1 MKKLLSITSLCLA
14 LLMIS
19 FSTVFA
25 VDNST
30 PSNSDTSQNVAETK
44 NNTTPTTVR
53 MGWEVVYNLKNV
65 ESSNTTNDAWL
76 SYRTTITPKLGYAIT
91 KVTATIDG
99 KDVGAITSENGIY
112 TINIEQVTGKLT
124 ITAEAEPVIVDTPKE
139 IQNLSPKTNF
149 TVANLGKVGNYN
161 LYYNVTQYYQFL
173 DYNVTMG
180 DYVFDCFAQQSPYD
194 LGLYVVGNGKAYTLI
209 DAYNEL
215 KIDMDT
221 VYSLIKSNEIHYNFT
236 VGKSIP
242 DVTTQPSENH
252 NVYYYLKGAT
262 SSNNETTVGN
272 RYNTVI
278 KPNSPYEI
286 DYVVVTVNNKEKE
299 VAKNSDGSYTIDLD
313 NVDGDINI
321 FASATR
327 EKATEFSTARVG
339 WHVNYNLSNVESS
352 NTTDDAWMNYRT
364 VITPKTGYVIT
375 NISAKIHG
383 KDVGKITKKNGTYE
397 IFVEYLQGGP
407 LVIKAEAKS
416 VKIDTPKEIDK
427 LCPNWIL
434 SVANLG
440 KVGKYDLYYK
450 ISDYYNFSNKNIR
463 MGNYMFNCYQQHTPY
478 DLGLYVVGNGK
489 AYTLKDAY
497 NKLNINM
504 DAVYSLINKTNL
516 HYNFT
521 VVKIAQEKLSA
532 TNVSLK
538 SGATKTIKVLNGK
551 VKSYKV
557 VNSKVAKVNSKGV
570 VTALNKGKT
579 TVIVTLKDG
588 NKLNCKVN
596 VTTAPKLSKS
606 TVNVKVGQSAKI
618 KIYGKAKGIEFGISG
633 RNKNI
638 EVWLYKMKD
647 ATGFEVEGLKKGK
660 ATLKVKVNNVKTLT
674 LKINVK

>member
-30 PSNSDTSQNVAETK
+30 SSNSDKSQNVAETK
-44 NNTTPTTVR
+44 NNTEPTTVR

-65 ESSNTTNDAWL
+65 DSSNTTNDAWL

-139 IQNLSPKTNF
+139 LQELYPNTNF
-149 TVANLGKVGNYN
+149 TVTKLGEVGEYS

-173 DYNVTMG
+173 DYNVTIG
-180 DYVFDCFAQQSPYD
+180 EYIFNCFAQQKPYD

-272 RYNTVI
+272 HYNTVI
-278 KPNSPYEI
+278 KPNSDYEI

-299 VAKNSDGSYTIDLD
+299 VTKNSDGSYTIDLD

-327 EKATEFSTARVG
+327 EKVTQFSTARVG

-352 NTTDDAWMNYRT
+352 NTTDDVWLNYKT
-364 VITPKTGYVIT
+364 TLTPKEGYAIT
-375 NISAKIHG
+375 YVSATVNG
-383 KDVGKITKKNGTYE
+383 KDVGKITKNNGIYTIDIE
-397 IFVEYLQGGP
+397 KATGNLTIT
-407 LVIKAEAKS
+407 AEAKNI
-416 VKIDTPKEIDK
+416 VTDTPKEIQ
-427 LCPNWIL
+427 NL
-434 SVANLG
+434 SPKTNFTVANLG
-440 KVGKYDLYYK
+440 KVGNYNLYYNVTQYYQFFENIIK
-450 ISDYYNFSNKNIR
+450 I
-463 MGNYMFNCYQQHTPY
+463 GNYEFDCFAQQSPY
-478 DLGLYVVGNGK
+478 GLGLYVVGNGK

-497 NKLNINM
+497 DKLNINM

-579 TVIVTLKDG
+579 TVIVTLKNG

-596 VTTAPKLSKS
+596 VTTAPKLSKP
-606 TVNVKVGQSAKI
+606 TVNVKVGKTVKVKAL
-618 KIYGKAKGIEFGISG
+618 GKAKNIALKWTVS
-633 RNKNI
+633 NKNVNTSI
-638 EVWLYKMKD
+638 AKMISANVLNIK
-647 ATGFEVEGLKKGK
+647 GVKKG
-660 ATLKVKVNNVKTLT
+660 TTTIKVKVNNVKTLT
-674 LKINVK
+674 LKVRIK

>member
-1 MKKLLSITSLCLA
+1 MKKLLSIASLCLA

-30 PSNSDTSQNVAETK
+30 SSGSGTSQNANQTM
-44 NNTTPTTVR
+44 NNTMGIVNTEPT
-53 MGWEVVYNLKNV
+53 K
-65 ESSNTTNDAWL
+65 
-76 SYRTTITPKLGYAIT
+76 
-91 KVTATIDG
+91 
-99 KDVGAITSENGIY
+99 
-112 TINIEQVTGKLT
+112 
-124 ITAEAEPVIVDTPKE
+124 VDTPKE
-139 IQNLSPKTNF
+139 LQELYPNTKF
-149 TVANLGKVGNYN
+149 TVTKLGEVGEYS
-161 LYYNVTQYYQFL
+161 LYYNVTQNYQFL
-173 DYNVTMG
+173 DYNVTIG
-180 DYVFDCFAQQSPYD
+180 EYIFNCFAQQKPYD
-194 LGLYVVGNGKAYTLI
+194 LGLYVVGNSKAYTLA
-209 DAYNEL
+209 DAYKEL

-221 VYSLIKSNEIHYNFT
+221 VYSLIKSKYINYNFT

-299 VAKNSDGSYTIDLD
+299 VTKNSDGSYTVDLD

-321 FASATR
+321 FASATPKKVS
-327 EKATEFSTARVG
+327 EPITQDGGHDIV
-339 WHVNYNLSNVESS
+339 YNLSNVESS
-352 NTTDDAWMNYRT
+352 NTTDITYT
-364 VITPKTGYVIT
+364 GYKTTLTPKDGYVIT
-375 NISAKIHG
+375 YVSATVNG
-383 KDVGKITKKNGTYE
+383 KDVGTITKENGIYT
-397 IFVEYLQGGP
+397 IDVR
-407 LVIKAEAKS
+407 LVMGKLTITAEAKDI
-416 VKIDTPKEIDK
+416 VTDTPKEIQ
-427 LCPNWIL
+427 NL
-434 SVANLG
+434 SPKTNFTVANLG
-440 KVGKYDLYYK
+440 KVGNYNLYYNVTQYYQFFENIIK
-450 ISDYYNFSNKNIR
+450 I
-463 MGNYMFNCYQQHTPY
+463 GNYEFDCFAQQSPY
-478 DLGLYVVGNGK
+478 GLGLYVVGNGK

-497 NKLNINM
+497 DKLNINM

-557 VNSKVAKVNSKGV
+557 TNNKVAKVNSKGV
-570 VTALNKGKT
+570 ITALNKGKT

-660 ATLKVKVNNVKTLT
+660 TTLKVKVNNVKTLT
-674 LKINVK
+674 LKVNVK

>member
-30 PSNSDTSQNVAETK
+30 PLNSDKSQNANQTM
-44 NNTTPTTVR
+44 NNTMGIVNTEPT
-53 MGWEVVYNLKNV
+53 K
-65 ESSNTTNDAWL
+65 
-76 SYRTTITPKLGYAIT
+76 
-91 KVTATIDG
+91 
-99 KDVGAITSENGIY
+99 
-112 TINIEQVTGKLT
+112 
-124 ITAEAEPVIVDTPKE
+124 VDTPKE
-139 IQNLSPKTNF
+139 LQELYPNTNF
-149 TVANLGKVGNYN
+149 TVTKLGEVGEYS
-161 LYYNVTQYYQFL
+161 LYYNVTHYYQFL
-173 DYNVTMG
+173 DYNVTIG
-180 DYVFDCFAQQSPYD
+180 EYIFNCFAQQKPYD

-272 RYNTVI
+272 HYNTVI

-286 DYVVVTVNNKEKE
+286 DYVVVTVNNKKRE
-299 VAKNSDGSYTIDLD
+299 VAKNSDGSYTVDLD
-313 NVDGDINI
+313 NIDGDINI
-321 FASATR
+321 FASATY
-327 EKATEFSTARVG
+327 EKAPNTSVAFGCEVKYDLT
-339 WHVNYNLSNVESS
+339 NVTSS
-352 NTTDDAWMNYRT
+352 NMTTDAWMNYRT
-364 VITPKTGYVIT
+364 VITPKVGYVIT

-397 IFVEYLQGGP
+397 IFVEYVQGP

-416 VKIDTPKEIDK
+416 VEIDTPKEIDK
-427 LCPNWIL
+427 LYPNLIL

-497 NKLNINM
+497 DKLNINM

-557 VNSKVAKVNSKGV
+557 TNNKVAKVNSKGV

-596 VTTAPKLSKS
+596 VTTAPKLSKP
-606 TVNVKVGQSAKI
+606 TVNVKVGKTVKVKAL
-618 KIYGKAKGIEFGISG
+618 GKAKNIALKWTVS
-633 RNKNI
+633 NKNVNTSI
-638 EVWLYKMKD
+638 AKKISASVLNIK
-647 ATGFEVEGLKKGK
+647 GVKKGK
-660 ATLKVKVNNVKTLT
+660 TTIKVKVNNVKTLT
-674 LKINVK
+674 LKVNVK

>member
-30 PSNSDTSQNVAETK
+30 PSNSDKSQNVAETK
-44 NNTTPTTVR
+44 NNTEPTTVR

-76 SYRTTITPKLGYAIT
+76 SYRTTITPKVGYTIT
-91 KVTATIDG
+91 KVTATING
-99 KDVGAITSENGIY
+99 KDVGTVTSSNGIY

-161 LYYNVTQYYQFL
+161 LYYNVIQYYQFL
-173 DYNVTMG
+173 DYNVTIG
-180 DYVFDCFAQQSPYD
+180 EYIFNCFAQQKPYD
-194 LGLYVVGNGKAYTLI
+194 LGLYVVGNSKAYTLA

-221 VYSLIKSNEIHYNFT
+221 VYSLIKSNDIDYSFT
-236 VGKSIP
+236 VKKSEST
-242 DVTTQPSENH
+242 VTTQPSANH
-252 NVYYYLKGAT
+252 NVYYYLKGVT

-272 RYNTVI
+272 HYNTVI

-286 DYVVVTVNNKEKE
+286 DYIVVTVNNKEKE
-299 VAKNSDGSYTIDLD
+299 VTKNSDGSYTVDLD

-327 EKATEFSTARVG
+327 EKVTEFSTARVG
-339 WHVNYNLSNVESS
+339 WYVNYNLSNVESS
-352 NTTDDAWMNYRT
+352 NTTDDVWLNYKT
-364 VITPKTGYVIT
+364 TLTPKEGYAIT
-375 NISAKIHG
+375 YVSATVNG
-383 KDVGKITKKNGTYE
+383 KDVGKITKNNGIYTIDIE
-397 IFVEYLQGGP
+397 KATGNLTIT
-407 LVIKAEAKS
+407 AEAKNI
-416 VKIDTPKEIDK
+416 VTDTPKEIQ
-427 LCPNWIL
+427 NL
-434 SVANLG
+434 SPKTNFTVANLG
-440 KVGKYDLYYK
+440 KVGNYNLYYNVTQYYQFFENIIK
-450 ISDYYNFSNKNIR
+450 I
-463 MGNYMFNCYQQHTPY
+463 GNYEFDCFAQQSPY
-478 DLGLYVVGNGK
+478 GLGLYVVGNGK

-497 NKLNINM
+497 DKLNINM

-521 VVKIAQEKLSA
+521 AVKIAQEKLSA

-606 TVNVKVGQSAKI
+606 IVNVKVGKTVKVKAL
-618 KIYGKAKGIEFGISG
+618 GKAKNIALKWTVS
-633 RNKNI
+633 NKNVNTSI
-638 EVWLYKMKD
+638 AKKISASVLNIK
-647 ATGFEVEGLKKGK
+647 GVKKGK
-660 ATLKVKVNNVKTLT
+660 TTLKVKVNNVKTLT
-674 LKINVK
+674 LKVNVK

>member
-25 VDNST
+25 VDNSK
-30 PSNSDTSQNVAETK
+30 SSGSDTSQNANQTM
-44 NNTTPTTVR
+44 NNTMVVVNTEPT
-53 MGWEVVYNLKNV
+53 K
-65 ESSNTTNDAWL
+65 
-76 SYRTTITPKLGYAIT
+76 
-91 KVTATIDG
+91 
-99 KDVGAITSENGIY
+99 
-112 TINIEQVTGKLT
+112 
-124 ITAEAEPVIVDTPKE
+124 VDTPKE
-139 IQNLSPKTNF
+139 LQELYPNTNF
-149 TVANLGKVGNYN
+149 TVTKLGEVGEYS
-161 LYYNVTQYYQFL
+161 LYYNVTHYYQFL
-173 DYNVTMG
+173 DYNVTIG
-180 DYVFDCFAQQSPYD
+180 EYIFNCFAQQKPYD

-221 VYSLIKSNEIHYNFT
+221 VYSLITSKYINYNFT

-272 RYNTVI
+272 HYNTVI

-286 DYVVVTVNNKEKE
+286 DYVVVTVNNKKRE
-299 VAKNSDGSYTIDLD
+299 VTKNSDGSYTIDLD

-327 EKATEFSTARVG
+327 EKVTQFSTARVG
-339 WHVNYNLSNVESS
+339 CEVKYDLTNVTSS

-397 IFVEYLQGGP
+397 IFVEYVQGP

-416 VKIDTPKEIDK
+416 VEIDTPKEIDK
-427 LCPNWIL
+427 LYPNLIL

-497 NKLNINM
+497 DKLNINM

-557 VNSKVAKVNSKGV
+557 TNNKVAKVNSKGV

-606 TVNVKVGQSAKI
+606 TVNVKVGKTVKVKAL
-618 KIYGKAKGIEFGISG
+618 GKAKNIALKWTVS
-633 RNKNI
+633 NKNVNTSI
-638 EVWLYKMKD
+638 AKMISASVLNIK
-647 ATGFEVEGLKKGK
+647 GVKKGK

-674 LKINVK
+674 LKVNVK

>member
-1 MKKLLSITSLCLA
+1 MKKLLSITSLCLT

-30 PSNSDTSQNVAETK
+30 PSNSDKSQNANQTM
-44 NNTTPTTVR
+44 NNTMGIVNTEPT
-53 MGWEVVYNLKNV
+53 K
-65 ESSNTTNDAWL
+65 
-76 SYRTTITPKLGYAIT
+76 
-91 KVTATIDG
+91 
-99 KDVGAITSENGIY
+99 
-112 TINIEQVTGKLT
+112 
-124 ITAEAEPVIVDTPKE
+124 VDTPKE
-139 IQNLSPKTNF
+139 LQELYPNTNF
-149 TVANLGKVGNYN
+149 TVTKLGEVGEYS
-161 LYYNVTQYYQFL
+161 LYYNVTHYYQFL
-173 DYNVTMG
+173 DYNVTIG
-180 DYVFDCFAQQSPYD
+180 EYIFNCFAQQKPYD

-221 VYSLIKSNEIHYNFT
+221 VYSLITSKYINYNFT

-242 DVTTQPSENH
+242 DVTTQPSENY

-299 VAKNSDGSYTIDLD
+299 VTKNSDGSYTIDLD

-327 EKATEFSTARVG
+327 EKATQFSTARVG

-352 NTTDDAWMNYRT
+352 NTTDDVWLNYKT
-364 VITPKTGYVIT
+364 TLTPKEGYAIT
-375 NISAKIHG
+375 YVSATVNG
-383 KDVGKITKKNGTYE
+383 KDVGKITKNNGIYTIDIE
-397 IFVEYLQGGP
+397 KATGNLTIT
-407 LVIKAEAKS
+407 AEAKNI
-416 VKIDTPKEIDK
+416 VTDTPKEIQ
-427 LCPNWIL
+427 NL
-434 SVANLG
+434 SPKTNFTVANLG
-440 KVGKYDLYYK
+440 KVGNYNLYYNVTQYYQFFENIIK
-450 ISDYYNFSNKNIR
+450 I
-463 MGNYMFNCYQQHTPY
+463 GNYEFDCFAQQSPY
-478 DLGLYVVGNGK
+478 GLGLYVVGNGK

-497 NKLNINM
+497 DKLNINM

-521 VVKIAQEKLSA
+521 AVKIAQEKLSA

-606 TVNVKVGQSAKI
+606 TVNVKVGKTVKVKAL
-618 KIYGKAKGIEFGISG
+618 GKAKNIALKWTVS
-633 RNKNI
+633 NKNVNTSI
-638 EVWLYKMKD
+638 AKKIGASVLNIK
-647 ATGFEVEGLKKGK
+647 GVKKGK
-660 ATLKVKVNNVKTLT
+660 TTLKVKVNNVKTLT
-674 LKINVK
+674 LKVNVK

>member
-1 MKKLLSITSLCLA
+1 MKKLLSIASLCLA

-30 PSNSDTSQNVAETK
+30 SSGSGTSQNANQTM
-44 NNTTPTTVR
+44 NNTMGIVNTEPT
-53 MGWEVVYNLKNV
+53 K
-65 ESSNTTNDAWL
+65 
-76 SYRTTITPKLGYAIT
+76 
-91 KVTATIDG
+91 
-99 KDVGAITSENGIY
+99 
-112 TINIEQVTGKLT
+112 
-124 ITAEAEPVIVDTPKE
+124 VDTPKE
-139 IQNLSPKTNF
+139 LQELYPNTKF
-149 TVANLGKVGNYN
+149 TVTKLGEVGEYS
-161 LYYNVTQYYQFL
+161 LYYNVTQNYQFL
-173 DYNVTMG
+173 DYNVTIG
-180 DYVFDCFAQQSPYD
+180 EYIFNCFAQQKPYD
-194 LGLYVVGNGKAYTLI
+194 LGLYVVGNSKAYTLA
-209 DAYNEL
+209 DAYKEL

-221 VYSLIKSNEIHYNFT
+221 VYSLITSKYINYNFT

-272 RYNTVI
+272 HYNTVI

-299 VAKNSDGSYTIDLD
+299 VTKNSDGSYTVDLD

-321 FASATR
+321 FASATPKKVS
-327 EKATEFSTARVG
+327 EPITQDGGHDIV
-339 WHVNYNLSNVESS
+339 YNLSNVESS
-352 NTTDDAWMNYRT
+352 NTTDITYT
-364 VITPKTGYVIT
+364 GYKTTLTPKDGYAIT
-375 NISAKIHG
+375 YVSATVNG
-383 KDVGKITKKNGTYE
+383 KDVGTITKENGIYT
-397 IFVEYLQGGP
+397 IDVR
-407 LVIKAEAKS
+407 LVMGKLTITAEAKDI
-416 VKIDTPKEIDK
+416 VTDTPKEIQ
-427 LCPNWIL
+427 NL
-434 SVANLG
+434 SPKTNFTVANLG
-440 KVGKYDLYYK
+440 KVGNYNLYYNVTQYYQFFENIIK
-450 ISDYYNFSNKNIR
+450 I
-463 MGNYMFNCYQQHTPY
+463 GNYEFDCFAQQSPY
-478 DLGLYVVGNGK
+478 GLGLYVVGNGK

-497 NKLNINM
+497 DKLNINM

-606 TVNVKVGQSAKI
+606 TVNVKVGKTVKVKAL
-618 KIYGKAKGIEFGISG
+618 GKAKNIALKWTVS
-633 RNKNI
+633 NKNVNTSI
-638 EVWLYKMKD
+638 AKMISASVLNIK
-647 ATGFEVEGLKKGK
+647 GVKKGK
-660 ATLKVKVNNVKTLT
+660 TTLKVKVNNVKTLT
-674 LKINVK
+674 LKVNVK

>member
-1 MKKLLSITSLCLA
+1 MKKLLSITSLCLT

-30 PSNSDTSQNVAETK
+30 PSNSDKSQNANQTM
-44 NNTTPTTVR
+44 NNTMGIVNTEPT
-53 MGWEVVYNLKNV
+53 K
-65 ESSNTTNDAWL
+65 
-76 SYRTTITPKLGYAIT
+76 
-91 KVTATIDG
+91 
-99 KDVGAITSENGIY
+99 
-112 TINIEQVTGKLT
+112 
-124 ITAEAEPVIVDTPKE
+124 VDTPKE
-139 IQNLSPKTNF
+139 LQELYPNTNF
-149 TVANLGKVGNYN
+149 TVTKLGEVGEYS

-173 DYNVTMG
+173 DYNVTIG
-180 DYVFDCFAQQSPYD
+180 EYIFNCFAQQKPYD

-221 VYSLIKSNEIHYNFT
+221 VYSLITSKYINYNFT

-299 VAKNSDGSYTIDLD
+299 VTKNSDGSYTIDLD

-327 EKATEFSTARVG
+327 EKATQFSTARVG

-352 NTTDDAWMNYRT
+352 NTTDDVWLNYKT
-364 VITPKTGYVIT
+364 TLTPKEGYAIT
-375 NISAKIHG
+375 YVSATVNG
-383 KDVGKITKKNGTYE
+383 KDVGKITKNNGIYTIDIE
-397 IFVEYLQGGP
+397 KATGNLTIT
-407 LVIKAEAKS
+407 AEAKNI
-416 VKIDTPKEIDK
+416 VTDTPKEIQ
-427 LCPNWIL
+427 NL
-434 SVANLG
+434 SPKTNFTVANLG
-440 KVGKYDLYYK
+440 KVGNYNLYYNVTQYYQFFENIIK
-450 ISDYYNFSNKNIR
+450 I
-463 MGNYMFNCYQQHTPY
+463 GNYEFDCFAQQSPY
-478 DLGLYVVGNGK
+478 GLGLYVVGNGK

-497 NKLNINM
+497 DKLNINM

-521 VVKIAQEKLSA
+521 AVKIAQEKLSA

-606 TVNVKVGQSAKI
+606 TVNVKVGKTVKVKAL
-618 KIYGKAKGIEFGISG
+618 GKAKNIALKWTVS
-633 RNKNI
+633 NKNVNTSI
-638 EVWLYKMKD
+638 AKKIGASVLNIK
-647 ATGFEVEGLKKGK
+647 GVKKGK
-660 ATLKVKVNNVKTLT
+660 TTLKVKVNNVKTLT
-674 LKINVK
+674 LKVNVK

>member
-30 PSNSDTSQNVAETK
+30 PSNSDKSQNVAETK
-44 NNTTPTTVR
+44 NNTEPTTVR

-65 ESSNTTNDAWL
+65 DSSNTTNDAWL

-236 VGKSIP
+236 V
-242 DVTTQPSENH
+242 
-252 NVYYYLKGAT
+252 
-262 SSNNETTVGN
+262 
-272 RYNTVI
+272 
-278 KPNSPYEI
+278 
-286 DYVVVTVNNKEKE
+286 
-299 VAKNSDGSYTIDLD
+299 
-313 NVDGDINI
+313 
-321 FASATR
+321 
-327 EKATEFSTARVG
+327 
-339 WHVNYNLSNVESS
+339 
-352 NTTDDAWMNYRT
+352 
-364 VITPKTGYVIT
+364 
-375 NISAKIHG
+375 
-383 KDVGKITKKNGTYE
+383 
-397 IFVEYLQGGP
+397 
-407 LVIKAEAKS
+407 
-416 VKIDTPKEIDK
+416 
-427 LCPNWIL
+427 
-434 SVANLG
+434 
-440 KVGKYDLYYK
+440 
-450 ISDYYNFSNKNIR
+450 
-463 MGNYMFNCYQQHTPY
+463 
-478 DLGLYVVGNGK
+478 
-489 AYTLKDAY
+489 
-497 NKLNINM
+497 
-504 DAVYSLINKTNL
+504 
-516 HYNFT
+516 
-521 VVKIAQEKLSA
+521 VKIAQEKLSA

-557 VNSKVAKVNSKGV
+557 TNNKVAKVNSKGV

-596 VTTAPKLSKS
+596 VTTAPKLSKP
-606 TVNVKVGQSAKI
+606 TVNVKVGKTVKVKAL
-618 KIYGKAKGIEFGISG
+618 GKAKNIALKWTVS
-633 RNKNI
+633 NKNVNTSI
-638 EVWLYKMKD
+638 AKKISASVLNIK
-647 ATGFEVEGLKKGK
+647 GVKKGK
-660 ATLKVKVNNVKTLT
+660 TTIKVKVNNVKTLT
-674 LKINVK
+674 LKVNVK

>member
-30 PSNSDTSQNVAETK
+30 PSNSDKSQNVAETK
-44 NNTTPTTVR
+44 NNTEPTTVR

-65 ESSNTTNDAWL
+65 DSSNTTNDAWL

-272 RYNTVI
+272 HYNTVI

-299 VAKNSDGSYTIDLD
+299 VAKNSDGSYTVDLD

-427 LCPNWIL
+427 LYPNLIL

-440 KVGKYDLYYK
+440 KVGNYNLYYNVTQYYQFFENIIK
-450 ISDYYNFSNKNIR
+450 I
-463 MGNYMFNCYQQHTPY
+463 GNYEFDCFAQQSPY
-478 DLGLYVVGNGK
+478 GLGLYVVGNGK

-497 NKLNINM
+497 DKLNINM

-606 TVNVKVGQSAKI
+606 TVNVKVGKTVKVKAL
-618 KIYGKAKGIEFGISG
+618 GKAKNIALKWTVS
-633 RNKNI
+633 NKNVNTSI
-638 EVWLYKMKD
+638 AKMIGASVLNIK
-647 ATGFEVEGLKKGK
+647 GVKKGK
-660 ATLKVKVNNVKTLT
+660 TTLKVKVNNVKTLT
-674 LKINVK
+674 LKVNVK

>member
-30 PSNSDTSQNVAETK
+30 PSNSDKSQNANQTM
-44 NNTTPTTVR
+44 NNTMGIVNTEPT
-53 MGWEVVYNLKNV
+53 K
-65 ESSNTTNDAWL
+65 
-76 SYRTTITPKLGYAIT
+76 
-91 KVTATIDG
+91 
-99 KDVGAITSENGIY
+99 
-112 TINIEQVTGKLT
+112 
-124 ITAEAEPVIVDTPKE
+124 VDTPKE
-139 IQNLSPKTNF
+139 LQELYPNTNF
-149 TVANLGKVGNYN
+149 TVTKLGEVGEYS
-161 LYYNVTQYYQFL
+161 LYYNVTHYYQFL
-173 DYNVTMG
+173 NYNVTIG
-180 DYVFDCFAQQSPYD
+180 EYIFNCFAQQKPYD
-194 LGLYVVGNGKAYTLI
+194 LGLYVVGNSKAYTLA
-209 DAYNEL
+209 DAYKEL

-221 VYSLIKSNEIHYNFT
+221 VYSLITSKYINYNFT

-272 RYNTVI
+272 HYNTVI

-286 DYVVVTVNNKEKE
+286 DYVVVTVNNKERE
-299 VAKNSDGSYTIDLD
+299 VTKNSDGSYTIDLD

-339 WHVNYNLSNVESS
+339 WDVNYNLSNVESS

-383 KDVGKITKKNGTYE
+383 NDVGKITKKNGTYE
-397 IFVEYLQGGP
+397 IFVEYVQGP

-427 LCPNWIL
+427 LYPNLIL

-497 NKLNINM
+497 DKLNINM

-557 VNSKVAKVNSKGV
+557 TNNKVAKVNSKGV

-606 TVNVKVGQSAKI
+606 TVNLKVGQSAKI

-633 RNKNI
+633 RNKNV

-647 ATGFEVEGLKKGK
+647 ATEFRVEGLKKGK

-674 LKINVK
+674 LKVNVK

>member
-30 PSNSDTSQNVAETK
+30 PSNSDKSQKANQTM
-44 NNTTPTTVR
+44 NNTMGIVNTEPT
-53 MGWEVVYNLKNV
+53 K
-65 ESSNTTNDAWL
+65 
-76 SYRTTITPKLGYAIT
+76 
-91 KVTATIDG
+91 
-99 KDVGAITSENGIY
+99 
-112 TINIEQVTGKLT
+112 
-124 ITAEAEPVIVDTPKE
+124 VDTPKE
-139 IQNLSPKTNF
+139 LQELYPNTNF
-149 TVANLGKVGNYN
+149 TVTKLGEVGEYS
-161 LYYNVTQYYQFL
+161 LYYNVTHYYQFL
-173 DYNVTMG
+173 DYNVTIG
-180 DYVFDCFAQQSPYD
+180 EYIFNCFAQQKPYD
-194 LGLYVVGNGKAYTLI
+194 LGLYVVGNSKAYTLA
-209 DAYNEL
+209 DAYKEL

-221 VYSLIKSNEIHYNFT
+221 VYSLIKSKYINYNFT

-286 DYVVVTVNNKEKE
+286 DYVVVTVNNKEKG
-299 VAKNSDGSYTIDLD
+299 VTKNLDGSYTVDLD
-313 NVDGDINI
+313 NIDGDINI

-327 EKATEFSTARVG
+327 EKAPNTSVAFGCEVKYDLT
-339 WHVNYNLSNVESS
+339 NVTSS
-352 NTTDDAWMNYRT
+352 NMTTDAWMNYRT
-364 VITPKTGYVIT
+364 VITPKVGYVIT

-397 IFVEYLQGGP
+397 IFVEYVQGP

-416 VKIDTPKEIDK
+416 VEIDTPKEIDK
-427 LCPNWIL
+427 LYPNLIL

-497 NKLNINM
+497 DKLNINM

-557 VNSKVAKVNSKGV
+557 TNNKVAKVNSKGV

-596 VTTAPKLSKS
+596 VTTAPKLSKP
-606 TVNVKVGQSAKI
+606 TVNVKVGKTVKVKAL
-618 KIYGKAKGIEFGISG
+618 GKAKNIALKWTVS
-633 RNKNI
+633 NKNVNTSI
-638 EVWLYKMKD
+638 AKKISASVLNIK
-647 ATGFEVEGLKKGK
+647 GVKKGK
-660 ATLKVKVNNVKTLT
+660 TTIKVKVNNVKTLT
-674 LKINVK
+674 LKVNVK

>member
-65 ESSNTTNDAWL
+65 DSSNTTNDAWL
-76 SYRTTITPKLGYAIT
+76 SYRTTITPKVGYVIT
-91 KVTATIDG
+91 KITATIDG
-99 KDVGAITSENGIY
+99 KDVGTVTSSNGIY
-112 TINIEQVTGKLT
+112 TINIEQVTGKLI

-161 LYYNVTQYYQFL
+161 LYYNVTQKYQYL

-272 RYNTVI
+272 HYNTVI

-299 VAKNSDGSYTIDLD
+299 ATKNSDGSYTVDLD

-427 LCPNWIL
+427 LYPNLIL

-478 DLGLYVVGNGK
+478 DLGLYVVGKGK

-497 NKLNINM
+497 DKLNINM

-521 VVKIAQEKLSA
+521 AVKIAQEKLSA

-557 VNSKVAKVNSKGV
+557 TNNKVAKVNSKGV

-606 TVNVKVGQSAKI
+606 TVNLKVGQSAKI

>member
-30 PSNSDTSQNVAETK
+30 PSNSDKSQNANQTM
-44 NNTTPTTVR
+44 NNTMVVVNTEPT
-53 MGWEVVYNLKNV
+53 K
-65 ESSNTTNDAWL
+65 
-76 SYRTTITPKLGYAIT
+76 
-91 KVTATIDG
+91 
-99 KDVGAITSENGIY
+99 
-112 TINIEQVTGKLT
+112 
-124 ITAEAEPVIVDTPKE
+124 VDTPKE
-139 IQNLSPKTNF
+139 LQELYPNTNF
-149 TVANLGKVGNYN
+149 TVTKLGEVGEYS
-161 LYYNVTQYYQFL
+161 LYYNVTHYYQFL
-173 DYNVTMG
+173 DYNVTIG
-180 DYVFDCFAQQSPYD
+180 EYIFNCFAQQKPYD
-194 LGLYVVGNGKAYTLI
+194 LGLYVVGNSKAYTLA

-221 VYSLIKSNEIHYNFT
+221 VYSLITSKYINYNFT

-272 RYNTVI
+272 HYNTVI

-286 DYVVVTVNNKEKE
+286 DYVVVTVNNKKRE
-299 VAKNSDGSYTIDLD
+299 VTKNSDGSYTIDLD

-327 EKATEFSTARVG
+327 EKVTQFSTARVG
-339 WHVNYNLSNVESS
+339 WYVNYNLSNVESS
-352 NTTDDAWMNYRT
+352 NTTDDVWLNYKT
-364 VITPKTGYVIT
+364 TLTPKDGYAIT
-375 NISAKIHG
+375 YVSATVNG
-383 KDVGKITKKNGTYE
+383 KDVGKITKNNGIYTIDIE
-397 IFVEYLQGGP
+397 KVTGNLTIT
-407 LVIKAEAKS
+407 AEAKN
-416 VKIDTPKEIDK
+416 VVTDTPKEIQK
-427 LCPNWIL
+427 LSPKTNFT
-434 SVANLG
+434 VANLG
-440 KVGKYDLYYK
+440 KVGNYNLYYNVTQYYQFFENIIK
-450 ISDYYNFSNKNIR
+450 I
-463 MGNYMFNCYQQHTPY
+463 GNYEFDCFAQQSPY
-478 DLGLYVVGNGK
+478 GLGLYVVGNGK

-497 NKLNINM
+497 DKLNINM

-557 VNSKVAKVNSKGV
+557 TNNKVAKVNSKGV

-606 TVNVKVGQSAKI
+606 TVNLKVGQSAKI

-638 EVWLYKMKD
+638 KVWLYKMKD
-647 ATGFEVEGLKKGK
+647 ATEFRVEGLKKGK

-674 LKINVK
+674 LKVNVK